1 VTNENFRRELG
12 QTFDDM
18 AGSPSAALRDRVRSS
33 LTDAPERRGPFWI
46 AGLAAAL
53 IAAIVVGLLVVSNL
67 NRHPTSLVPGGV
79 PSASPS
85 ASPSALTSANPSV
98 SPTASPTASPSP
110 TTGLPAFTCSSSSSI
125 IDFATPPAVGL
136 VDAVRAG
143 THPGY
148 DRLTIEFKSGH
159 PTDIS
164 ASPQGNATF
173 TQGASGQKLTLDGSA
188 GLLVTIQHA
197 DEHTDYSGPIDFK
210 TGYSVLREA
219 RQVQDFEGTVQWGL
233 GLSKS
238 GCYRTFFLENPTR
251 LVIDIQTP

>member
-18 AGSPSAALRDRVRSS
+18 TGSPSAALRDRVRSS
-33 LTDAPERRGPFWI
+33 LADASERRGPFWI

-53 IAAIVVGLLVVSNL
+53 IAAIVVGLLVVSNM
-67 NRHPTSLVPGGV
+67 NRHQTSLVPGGG
-79 PSASPS
+79 PS

-98 SPTASPTASPSP
+98 SPTASPNASPSP
-110 TTGLPAFTCSSSSSI
+110 TTGLPAFTCSSSGAN

-148 DRLTIEFKSGH
+148 DRLTLEFQSGH
-159 PTDIS
+159 PTGLG
-164 ASPQGNATF
+164 AQEQGSATF
-173 TQGASGQKLTLDGSA
+173 TQGASGQKVTLDGSA
-188 GLLVTIQHA
+188 SILVTIQHA
-197 DEHTDYSGPIDFK
+197 DEHTAYSGPIDFK
-210 TGYSVLREA
+210 TGYSVLLEA

-238 GCYRTFFLENPTR
+238 ACYRTFFLENPTR
-251 LVIDIQTP
+251 LVIDIQTS

>member
-1 VTNENFRRELG
+1 MPNENFRRELG

-18 AGSPSAALRDRVRSS
+18 TGSPSAALRDRVRSS
-33 LTDAPERRGPFWI
+33 LSDAPERRGPFWI

-53 IAAIVVGLLVVSNL
+53 IAALVVGLLVVSNM
-67 NRHPTSLVPGGV
+67 NRHQTSLVPGGG

-85 ASPSALTSANPSV
+85 APASASPSTSPSAPPS
-98 SPTASPTASPSP
+98 ASPNASPSP
-110 TTGLPAFTCSSSSSI
+110 TTGLPAFTCSSSAGNI
-125 IDFATPPAVGL
+125 NFAQPPPVGL

-148 DRLTIEFKSGH
+148 DRLTIEFQSGH
-159 PTDIS
+159 PTGLG
-164 ASPQGNATF
+164 AQEQGGAIF
-173 TQGASGQKLTLDGSA
+173 TQGASGQKVTLDGSA
-188 GLLVTIQHA
+188 GILVTIQHA
-197 DEHTDYSGPIDFK
+197 DEHIAYSGPLDFK
-210 TGYSVLREA
+210 TGYPVLLEA

-238 GCYRTFFLENPTR
+238 ACYRTFFLENPTR

>member
-18 AGSPSAALRDRVRSS
+18 TGSPSAALRDRVRSS
-33 LTDAPERRGPFWI
+33 LAVTPERRGPFWI

-53 IAAIVVGLLVVSNL
+53 IAALVVGLLVVSNM
-67 NRHPTSLVPGGV
+67 NRHQTSLVPGGG

-85 ASPSALTSANPSV
+85 AP
-98 SPTASPTASPSP
+98 ASASPSGSP
-110 TTGLPAFTCSSSSSI
+110 SSSPIATPSPASGLPAFTCAPSGSVI
-125 IDFATPPAVGL
+125 NFAQPPAIGL

-143 THPGY
+143 THSGY
-148 DRLTIEFKSGH
+148 DRLTIEFNSGH

-164 ASPQGNATF
+164 ASPQGNAIF
-173 TQGASGQKLTLDGSA
+173 TQGASGQKVTLDGSA

-210 TGYSVLREA
+210 TGYSVLLEA

-238 GCYRTFFLENPTR
+238 ACYRTFFLESPTR